1 MTTATLDKPTTTKPR
16 RIRASIDNRAL
27 KRVTNFFNGTALD
40 IMTELLQNARR
51 AGATRIDI
59 TTTRDGFTVA
69 DNGRGIADPAV
80 LLRFGG
86 SEWDSGTI
94 VREDAAGMGVYS
106 LAALHSR
113 ITSRT
118 GSPDTGWTVELGPED
133 YRGEH
138 SVEILSP
145 NRDDIR
151 KLNGPRGTVI
161 DVRWDD
167 AAGSAVDYG
176 SHDYRLWST
185 LRNDPH
191 GGREKATASAT
202 ETAAR
207 YLPVPVMLNWKHV
220 QQDDYLKGVV
230 GVHAWSGLRIGISR
244 ASLREAYKSHAHATG
259 INVFGHLIKMNL
271 PEIEGLE
278 HIYKT
283 RVEVIDCPSLK
294 VVLPTRKE
302 IVQNDFIERLKTE
315 CKQALLQEM
324 ARDGAKT
331 SFAVFQAG
339 RNLGLNMVEPPIR
352 LEKWQPESSD
362 GTTWY
367 PPYGGHERIDTETLG
382 ESALII
388 DQPNSIDQA
397 NGQILAWAEENATPT
412 HRSAEC
418 GRMRLLA
425 GNGSL
430 AGYPAYDRLWR
441 LVRMDIMCRPE
452 KGAEETS
459 VALHPDRMSHSEH
472 EAQMRKHP
480 DSPPPVLPRA
490 ESITVKLTMDRR
502 LQSGRALETRVLE
515 YPVPFALPGTTAY
528 AGGILLTADAERQI
542 DTDGLAEILF
552 DAYFQKD
559 TSNLDEEMNED
570 DTATYMQ
577 NLAMAVM
584 EDDDKRRREMLG
596 NETLNA
602 ARSYAPQDRET
613 TVRMRWNTE
622 RCDFDIKVEF
632 EDIPETGTPGPDA

>member
-1 MTTATLDKPTTTKPR
+1 MTTATLDKPTTTQPR
-16 RIRASIDNRAL
+16 RIHASIDDRAL
-27 KRVTNFFNGTALD
+27 KRVTSFFNGTALD

-51 AGATRIDI
+51 AGATRIDVE
-59 TTTRDGFTVA
+59 TTRQGFTVA

-86 SEWDSGTI
+86 SEWDGGTI

-106 LAALHSR
+106 LAGLQSR
-113 ITSRT
+113 ITSRA
-118 GSPDTGWTVELGPED
+118 GNPDSGWTVELGPED
-133 YRGEH
+133 YCGERT
-138 SVEILSP
+138 VEVGNPDP
-145 NRDDIR
+145 NDVA

-161 DVRWDD
+161 DVRWGD

-176 SHDYRLWST
+176 GHDYTLWST
-185 LRNDPH
+185 LRDDPD

-220 QQDDYLKGVV
+220 QQDDYLEGVV
-230 GVHAWSGLRIGISR
+230 GIHAWSGLRIGISR

-259 INVFGHLIKMNL
+259 INVFGHLIKMSL
-271 PEIEGLE
+271 PEIKGLE

-283 RVEVIDCPSLK
+283 RVEVVDCPSLK
-294 VVLPTRKE
+294 VVLPARKE
-302 IVQNDFIERLKTE
+302 VVQNDFIERLKTE

-367 PPYGGHERIDTETLG
+367 PPYGGDERIDTETLS

-397 NGQILAWAEENATPT
+397 NEQILAWAEEDSSPT
-412 HRSAEC
+412 HGSAEC
-418 GRMRLLA
+418 ERMRFLA
-425 GNGSL
+425 PNGSL

-441 LVRMDIMCRPE
+441 LVRMDVMCRPE

-459 VALHPDRMSHSEH
+459 VALHPDRMSQTEH

-480 DSPPPVLPRA
+480 DNPPPVLPRA

-502 LQSGRALETRVLE
+502 LQSGRALETRVIE
-515 YPVPFALPGTTAY
+515 YPVPFALPGQTAY
-528 AGGILLTADAERQI
+528 AGGILLTEDAERQI
-542 DTDGLAEILF
+542 DTNGLAEILF
-552 DAYFQKD
+552 DAYYQKD
-559 TSNLDEEMNED
+559 TSNLDEEMDED
-570 DTATYMQ
+570 DTATYMR

-596 NETLNA
+596 NETLDA
-602 ARSYAPQDRET
+602 ARNYAPQDRET
-613 TVRMRWNTE
+613 TVRMRWNAE

-632 EDIPETGTPGPDA
+632 EDIPKTGTPDPDA